1 MGVNRYAQTGA
12 GAVEI
17 VKISPRHQAAQTR
30 ALKRLRARRPKA
42 LVERHLAEL
51 ERAARGT
58 ADLMIPLKAAL
69 ADYVTIGECCSVLRG
84 VFGEYRPG
92 EAA

>member
-1 MGVNRYAQTGA
+1 MKV
-12 GAVEI
+12 
-17 VKISPRHQAAQTR
+17 SPRHQAAQAR
-30 ALKRLRARRPKA
+30 ALKKLRARRSQA
-42 LVERHLAEL
+42 TVDGHLAAL

-58 ADLMIPLKAAL
+58 DNLMPPLKAAL

>member
-1 MGVNRYAQTGA
+1 VV
-12 GAVEI
+12 VE
-17 VKISPRHQAAQTR
+17 Q
-30 ALKRLRARRPKA
+30 
-42 LVERHLAEL
+42 HLAEL

-58 ADLMIPLKAAL
+58 DNLMLPLKAAL
-69 ADYVTIGECCSVLRG
+69 ADYVTIGECCSVLRA